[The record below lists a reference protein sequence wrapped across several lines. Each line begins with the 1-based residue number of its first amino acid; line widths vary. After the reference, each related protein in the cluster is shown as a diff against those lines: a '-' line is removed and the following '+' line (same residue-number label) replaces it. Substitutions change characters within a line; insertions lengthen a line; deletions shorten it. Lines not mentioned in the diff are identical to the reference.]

1 MHIKRDKIIFALIQ
15 FIVFLILVSG
25 ILSIQKYE
33 NVQDALKEYPQQDK
47 RNGKAPKYIYFKL
60 FKEREKEMDYFS
72 RILYQFMSTMGVRPY
87 FVNLKDTIL
96 LGIVPIQAEID
107 TQVILDTF
115 KEVVES
121 IEITTKMKK

>member
-1 MHIKRDKIIFALIQ
+1 MIIKRDKIIFALFQ

-47 RNGKAPKYIYFKL
+47 RNGKPPKYIYFKL

-87 FVNLKDTIL
+87 FVNLKDSIL

-121 IEITTKMKK
+121 IEITTKMKN